1 MLENL
6 MNNVIVQ
13 SILAICTIIGV
24 PSFLY
29 AIATHKRIQISYADS
44 SLPVIEKGTSVFEKL
59 SVHYDNEQIER
70 LTVTRVAIWNS
81 GNEEIEES
89 RFVNGKSISLHCDEN
104 AKILDAKIIQETDS
118 DNQFRIADCLDHEI
132 KLSMDYMNPKD
143 GVVVQVIHTGS
154 YKSISVDCKLK
165 GGNKIKRSGIAYDP
179 TPRPKKYE
187 KDSVKIFMA
196 LWLILFFLLIDAVR
210 ISMGGGLLEPIVEY
224 LSYEK
229 MIKLAAQSVPYLC
242 MAFGCVSMTGVLTIV
257 ETYRIGIPKKLKTFS
272 FLHEKEKFL
281 KEAK

>member
-89 RFVNGKSISLHCDEN
+89 RFVNGKSISLHCDDN

-165 GGNKIKRSGIAYDP
+165 GGNKI
-179 TPRPKKYE
+179 
-187 KDSVKIFMA
+187 
-196 LWLILFFLLIDAVR
+196 
-210 ISMGGGLLEPIVEY
+210 
-224 LSYEK
+224 
-229 MIKLAAQSVPYLC
+229 
-242 MAFGCVSMTGVLTIV
+242 
-257 ETYRIGIPKKLKTFS
+257 
-272 FLHEKEKFL
+272 
-281 KEAK
+281 

>member
-89 RFVNGKSISLHCDEN
+89 RFVNGKSISLRCDDN
-104 AKILDAKIIQETDS
+104 TKILDAKIIQETDS
-118 DNQFRIADCLDHEI
+118 DNHFRIAECSEHEI

-179 TPRPKKYE
+179 TSRPKKYE

-210 ISMGGGLLEPIVEY
+210 ISMGGELHEAIAEY
-224 LSYEK
+224 VTYDEL
-229 MIKLAAQSVPYLC
+229 IKLATKCVPYLLG
-242 MAFGCVSMTGVLTIV
+242 AFAIFSTTGVLTIV
-257 ETYRIGIPKKLKTFS
+257 ETYRIGIPKKLKVFS
-272 FLHEKEKFL
+272 FLHEGTGSL
-281 KEAK
+281 KNHE